1 MFTGIITDLGTLLHL
16 EGGAENLRLSIGTQ
30 YEAGRIAI
38 GASIACNGICLTVVE
53 KGHYEQGNYF
63 CVEASPHTQA
73 VTTMGRWQV
82 GQPINLER
90 ALKLGDE
97 LGGHMVTGHVDG
109 LASVM
114 SVTPSGDSVSYVLEA
129 PASLIS
135 FIAPKGSVTLD
146 GVSLTVTDVKGTF
159 FGITIIPHT
168 LTATTWQSV
177 QQGDVMNLE
186 IDLIARYV
194 RRMLDARS

>member
-1 MFTGIITDLGTLLHL
+1 MFTGIVTDLGTLLHL
-16 EGGAENLRLSIGTQ
+16 EGGAENLRLSIGTS
-30 YEAGRIAI
+30 YDERSIAL

-53 KGHYEQGNYF
+53 KGQYEHGTYF
-63 CVEASPHTQA
+63 QVDASPHTQA
-73 VTTMGRWQV
+73 VTTLGRWQV
-82 GQPINLER
+82 GQPLNLER
-90 ALKLGDE
+90 ALKMGDE
-97 LGGHMVTGHVDG
+97 LGGHLVTGHVDG

-114 SVTPSGDSVSYVLEA
+114 SVKQAGDSVAYVLEA
-129 PASLIS
+129 PAALSP

-168 LTATTWQSV
+168 LSVTTWQSV
-177 QQGDVMNLE
+177 REGDVMNLE

-194 RRMLDARS
+194 KRMLDARS

>member
-1 MFTGIITDLGTLLHL
+1 MFTGIVTDLGTLLHL
-16 EGGAENLRLSIGTQ
+16 EGGAENLHLTLGTT
-30 YEAGRIAI
+30 YEERSIAI

-53 KGHYEQGNYF
+53 KGHYEHGNYF
-63 CVEASPHTQA
+63 QVDASPHTQA
-73 VTTMGRWQV
+73 VTTLGRWQV

-109 LASVM
+109 LATVM
-114 SVTPSGDSVSYVLEA
+114 SVKQAGDSVSYVLEA
-129 PASLIS
+129 PAALIP

-168 LTATTWQSV
+168 LAATTWHAV
-177 QQGDVMNLE
+177 REGDLMNLE

-194 RRMLDARS
+194 KRMLDARS

>member
-1 MFTGIITDLGTLLHL
+1 MFTGLITDIGTLLHL
-16 EGGAENLRLSIGTQ
+16 EGGAENLRLSIATN
-30 YEAGRIAI
+30 YESGRIPF

-53 KGHYEQGNYF
+53 KGHYEQGHYF
-63 CVEASPHTQA
+63 CVDASPHTQA
-73 VTTMGRWQV
+73 VTTLGRWQV

-90 ALKLGDE
+90 ALKVGDE

-109 LASVM
+109 LATVM
-114 SVTPSGDSVSYVLEA
+114 SVKDAGDSRAYVLEA
-129 PASLIS
+129 PASLAP

-168 LTATTWQSV
+168 LTATTWHAV
-177 QQGDVMNLE
+177 REGDVMNLE

-194 RRMLDARS
+194 KRMLDARS